1 MQIARSCVVSV
12 LIATVGAASV
22 FAQEKA
28 KPTRD
33 ECKAQ
38 LSRTLDEM
46 AEAGFSGSVLVAIGD
61 DVLLDRGCG
70 LGDRAHGKLNRSDTI
85 FDIGSIT
92 KQFTATAILKLQEQ
106 KKLSVKDTLERFF
119 GQVPADKRGIQLH
132 HLLTHTSGL
141 PKDVE
146 VGSATTERDE
156 LVRKALAAQMK
167 SKPGAQF
174 VYNNVGYMLLGAV
187 VEIAS
192 GERYENYVRAHLFE
206 PAGLKSSGFLRT
218 DGVDTGR
225 TACGYDGKLAFGPAE
240 LGWYSWGLRGC
251 GGALSTTGD
260 LLRWSKALQSD
271 VVLSKASREQLFKPF
286 LLDYAYGWWVRDDA
300 NFGKVI
306 THGGTT
312 RGFEASLTH
321 YPAADDLRVI
331 VLCNDR
337 GRSDATESRLA
348 SIAAGQALEATVT
361 LPSAQLDSL
370 AGDYELSQGGKITVR
385 VDGNALVLEPS
396 AEAVTALVA
405 GGAKLDKNREL
416 EKRAERLCDALATAD
431 ARAAHEL
438 LSTQFPGWS
447 DTMIKVWATWIDERG
462 KLTEQ
467 RVLGSSGNASTLV
480 QLVHER
486 RTVVW
491 TLSWKD
497 GVLNSWSIDGELPEA
512 ARYRPR
518 SATVFAYSDATSRS
532 PEEYVLTFERASS
545 GAGRSFALDG
555 TKLHLKARRGR

>member
-1 MQIARSCVVSV
+1 V
-12 LIATVGAASV
+12 LIATVAAASV

-33 ECKAQ
+33 ECAAQ
-38 LSRTLDEM
+38 LSRALDEM

-119 GQVPADKRGIQLH
+119 EQVPANKRGIQLH
-132 HLLTHTSGL
+132 DLLTHTSGL
-141 PKDVE
+141 PNDVG
-146 VGSATTERDE
+146 VGSATTQRDE
-156 LVRKALAAQMK
+156 LVRKALAAPMK
-167 SKPGAQF
+167 SKPGAEF

-218 DGVDTGR
+218 DGIDTER
-225 TACGYDGKLAFGPAE
+225 TACGYDGKVAYGPAE

-260 LLRWSKALQSD
+260 LLRWSKTLQSD

-286 LLDYAYGWWVRDDA
+286 LLDYAYGWWVRENPVHD
-300 NFGKVI
+300 KVI

-312 RGFEASLTH
+312 RGFEASFTH
-321 YPAADDLRVI
+321 YLADDLRVI

-337 GRSDATESRLA
+337 GRSDAAASRLA
-348 SIAAGQALEATVT
+348 SIAAGRQAVEATVT

-370 AGDYELSQGGKITVR
+370 AGDYELSQGGNLTVR
-385 VDGNALVLEPS
+385 VDGDALVLEPS
-396 AEAVTALVA
+396 TEAVTALVA

-416 EKRAERLCDALATAD
+416 EKRAERVSDALATAD

-438 LSTQFPGWS
+438 LSTQWPGWS
-447 DTMIKVWATWIDERG
+447 DQMIKVWATWSDERG

-467 RVLGSSGNASTLV
+467 RVLGSCGNASTLV

-497 GVLNSWSIDGELPEA
+497 GVLNGWSIDGGLPEA

-518 SATVFAYSDATSRS
+518 SATEFAYSDATSHP

-545 GAGRSFALDG
+545 GAGRSFALNG
-555 TKLHLKARRGR
+555 RMLHLKARRGR